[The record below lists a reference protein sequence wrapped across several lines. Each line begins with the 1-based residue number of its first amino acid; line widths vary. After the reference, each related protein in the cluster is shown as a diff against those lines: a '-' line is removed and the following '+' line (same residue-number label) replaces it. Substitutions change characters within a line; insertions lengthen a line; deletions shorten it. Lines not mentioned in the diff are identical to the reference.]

1 MIEGRPLVLGG
12 IGVPFDRGLVGHSD
26 GDVLCHAVIHSII
39 DSILGAIRKKDIG
52 TYFPSSDRKLEGV
65 DSTILVRKTI
75 TIIEKTRWRVA
86 FVDATIIAEKPHMK
100 PFVDSIE
107 ANLATILG
115 IDQDDINIKSKATD
129 GLGIFGRGEGI
140 GAIAIATLMS
150 I

>member
-1 MIEGRPLVLGG
+1 MIEGRPLILGG

-26 GDVLCHAVIHSII
+26 GDVLCHAVIDAMIGGAG
-39 DSILGAIRKKDIG
+39 LGDIG
-52 TYFPSSDRKLEGV
+52 TYFPSSDRKWEGV

-86 FVDATIIAEKPHMK
+86 FVDATIIAEKTHMK

-115 IDQDDINIKSKATD
+115 IDQEDINIKSKATD